1 MKFPTAHWML
11 SCCCLLATTAQA
23 SVFLPHATTIASSRS
38 FAVPS
43 SHSRRRTDLRCLLR
57 KNRASAVTAMA
68 IPGNGIAE
76 QVFVGGFSNFL
87 SIYNLVITA
96 RILLSWFPQAQGIGA
111 LQPVFAITDPFLNLF
126 RGVVPPIFGLD
137 FSPILAFFL
146 LNVVTNA
153 TAAVGSTLPPEKLQE
168 LRRLQRQRNTPVA
181 AILSRSLARRND
193 PNYVSLNL

>member
-1 MKFPTAHWML
+1 MKFLTAQLIL
-11 SCCCLLATTAQA
+11 SCCCLLAMTVQA
-23 SVFLPHATTIASSRS
+23 SVFLPHTSTSTTFRGSRS
-38 FAVPS
+38 FVET
-43 SHSRRRTDLRCLLR
+43 RTDLRCLLR

-87 SIYNLVITA
+87 SIYNLIITA
-96 RILLSWFPQAQGIGA
+96 RILLSWFPQAQGVAA
-111 LQPVFAITDPFLNLF
+111 LQPVYAITDPFLNLF

-153 TAAVGSTLPPEKLQE
+153 TAAVGSTLPHEKLVE
-168 LRRLQRQRNTPVA
+168 LRRLQQQRNTPVA
-181 AILSRSLARRND
+181 AIFSRSLERRQD
-193 PNYVSLNL
+193 PSYVSLNL

>member
-1 MKFPTAHWML
+1 MKLTTASCIL
-11 SCCCLLATTAQA
+11 SCCLLTLSAQA
-23 SVFLPHATTIASSRS
+23 SVFLPHTPLASSRS
-38 FAVPS
+38 SFAVSGS
-43 SHSRRRTDLRCLLR
+43 SHRRTDLRCLLR

-76 QVFVGGFSNFL
+76 QVLVGGFSNFL

-153 TAAVGSTLPPEKLQE
+153 TAAVGSTLPQEKLEE

-181 AILSRSLARRND
+181 AILNRSVARRND
-193 PNYVSLNL
+193 PQYVSLNL